1 MILSKVIVKLKFT
14 DLYIRRLPFFNTM
27 SQNNNNKN
35 DKRGLASSADEETKE
50 RVARAGGEAP
60 HDERG
65 LQAADEETRKRV
77 AREGGK
83 A

>member
-1 MILSKVIVKLKFT
+1 MIIG
-14 DLYIRRLPFFNTM
+14 
-27 SQNNNNKN
+27 
-35 DKRGLASSADEETKE
+35 GLASADEETKE

>member
-14 DLYIRRLPFFNTM
+14 DLYTRCLPFFNTM

-35 DKRGLASSADEETKE
+35 DKRGLASADEETKE